1 MVQDLRD
8 GGTKI
13 FKNNIMRNI
22 NEDYKWTIIVIGW
35 FIFIGIIAYF
45 ATN

>member
-1 MVQDLRD
+1 MVQDLRV

-13 FKNNIMRNI
+13 FKNNNMKNI
-22 NEDYKWTIIVIGW
+22 KEDYKWTIIVIGW

-45 ATN
+45 VTN